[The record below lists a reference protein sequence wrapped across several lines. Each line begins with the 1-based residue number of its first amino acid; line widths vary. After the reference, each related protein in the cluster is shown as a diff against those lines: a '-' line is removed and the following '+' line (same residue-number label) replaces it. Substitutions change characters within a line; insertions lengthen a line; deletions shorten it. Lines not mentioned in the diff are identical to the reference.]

1 MTARRLVRR
10 FDLARGRWSR
20 WDRVAVKA
28 ANGIHI
34 ATHDD
39 SFQKLKA
46 SLLDRDC
53 GSQAGRKI
61 KKKNLPFSSLAMS
74 MQNSAGSCC
83 GQRKLTAAYCILGD
97 SSDLAVKRR
106 RGLSLCCFVDLN
118 CEGSVCVFLKM

>member
-61 KKKNLPFSSLAMS
+61 KKKKPAFFLFSHVYAKF
-74 MQNSAGSCC
+74 C
-83 GQRKLTAAYCILGD
+83 R
-97 SSDLAVKRR
+97 
-106 RGLSLCCFVDLN
+106 FVLRPT
-118 CEGSVCVFLKM
+118 